1 MDSSSSTEGEGLSA
15 IASAT
20 NEQRDAGRSVA
31 AGGRRI
37 KVRTHHRIAAAQTEV
52 HTRLGELKR
61 AALENVTVKERAA
74 LIELVRHLVLVW
86 GGDSLGCLRGM

>member
-20 NEQRDAGRSVA
+20 NEQRDAGRSAV
-31 AGGRRI
+31 GRRI
-37 KVRTHHRIAAAQTEV
+37 KVRVHHRIAAAETQMNSIV
-52 HTRLGELKR
+52 GELKR

-74 LIELVRHLVLVW
+74 LIELVRHLLLV
-86 GGDSLGCLRGM
+86 